1 MDNRPNSKYT
11 LENRMFYRR
20 RINCETWLMLRLSK
34 YVDVRS
40 IFDYGMASS
49 IYLLIYLLNIFLL
62 TYLHIIL
69 EC

>member
-20 RINCETWLMLRLSK
+20 RWLMLRLSK